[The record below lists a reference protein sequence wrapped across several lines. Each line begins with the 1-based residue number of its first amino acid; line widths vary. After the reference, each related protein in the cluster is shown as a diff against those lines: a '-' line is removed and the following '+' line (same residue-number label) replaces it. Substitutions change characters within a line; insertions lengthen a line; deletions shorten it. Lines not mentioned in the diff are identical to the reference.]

1 MTSSQFLVDQFLYCF
16 IQLFRQSHEHI
27 CMTLSKKSRG
37 TVCILFQVATY
48 LNSILI
54 SVMTATNPSKS
65 IHDLILIPRGTVST
79 LFHLVTQAIS
89 SKSMHDLIIK
99 PRGAVC
105 KLFQKATYAKS
116 RLICITTETSLSK
129 SIHDLTQILKGT
141 ISTPSQVTTQAISS
155 KSMHDLI
162 QKSRGTVCKLFQVAT
177 YQISI
182 LISVMTDTNPQ
193 LKIYP

>member
-1 MTSSQFLVDQFLYCF
+1 MIDLCL
-16 IQLFRQSHEHI
+16 
-27 CMTLSKKSRG
+27 TLSKKSRR

-54 SVMTATNPSKS
+54 SIMTATNPSKS
-65 IHDLILIPRGTVST
+65 IHDLILIPRGTVFT

-105 KLFQKATYAKS
+105 KLFQKATYAKL
-116 RLICITTETSLSK
+116 RLICITTETRLSK
-129 SIHDLTQILKGT
+129 SIHGLTQILKGT
-141 ISTPSQVTTQAISS
+141 ISTPSQVTTQAISL